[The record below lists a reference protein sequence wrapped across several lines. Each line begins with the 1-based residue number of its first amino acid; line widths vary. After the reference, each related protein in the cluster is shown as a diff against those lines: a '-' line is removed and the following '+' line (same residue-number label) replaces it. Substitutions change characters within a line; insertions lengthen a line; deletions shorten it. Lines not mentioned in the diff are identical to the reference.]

1 MNLNLISKI
10 LIYVVAL
17 IRIEVVKSHSRLG
30 MSADRPFER
39 HGLLI
44 LNDFKLSDY
53 QKLVLIFNY
62 VVFANA
68 GFWSTETIKW
78 RLLLMMGP

>member
-1 MNLNLISKI
+1 MNLNLISQI

-30 MSADRPFER
+30 TSADRPFER

-53 QKLVLIFNY
+53 QKLLLIFNY

-78 RLLLMMGP
+78 RPLLMMGQ